1 MPSLPRTHQQAHRRV
16 RSRRALV
23 MSGVGVGATGAMVL
37 SACGPAGGTP
47 PATSKANGTP
57 EFWQWGSLY
66 NDGFQALVDEFNA
79 KQTGVTVTFLPG
91 ATQDYWNKLT
101 AALAGSVG
109 PDLFLMNGV
118 NALAWASR
126 KQVRDLSDLRAR
138 DKAAGADLQA
148 VVKAFTEFYQSGGKL
163 MGWPWDFSAS
173 VTAFNVGHMQ
183 EAGLKPP
190 GELGDGWDW
199 TAMLEYGQKLTK
211 PGGQRWGVFSNRSIE
226 TGWLNYVVGHG
237 GAFLTPDRKQCVIAS
252 PPAIEA
258 TQFLVDLI
266 VKQRVAPSNDEL
278 TAVAGS
284 VDGFITGKISIGTY
298 GDWTFS
304 DFIKRSQGA
313 QWDVTFIA
321 KSPRL
326 KKTGNMTNFRGLVMN
341 PATKQVDASWEFMKY
356 LLTKPVQDRV
366 PSLFNECP
374 ARQDS
379 ADEVY
384 ANADKVGPP
393 PGRARLKESIRAT
406 QPLPTHDVVTWTDM
420 VAVFNPVLNDIFD
433 GKVAV
438 KDGLTKMQDEVNAL
452 FQREGG

>member
-57 EFWQWGSLY
+57 EFWQWGSVY

-163 MGWPWDFSAS
+163 MGWPWDFSAA
-173 VTAFNVGHMQ
+173 VTATGQ
-183 EAGLKPP
+183 LAILPSAP
-190 GELGDGWDW
+190 GTDARHRPR
-199 TAMLEYGQKLTK
+199 TS
-211 PGGQRWGVFSNRSIE
+211 P
-226 TGWLNYVVGHG
+226 
-237 GAFLTPDRKQCVIAS
+237 AS
-252 PPAIEA
+252 ESWCRPARA
-258 TQFLVDLI
+258 TF
-266 VKQRVAPSNDEL
+266 RA
-278 TAVAGS
+278 AH
-284 VDGFITGKISIGTY
+284 
-298 GDWTFS
+298 
-304 DFIKRSQGA
+304 
-313 QWDVTFIA
+313 
-321 KSPRL
+321 
-326 KKTGNMTNFRGLVMN
+326 RGL
-341 PATKQVDASWEFMKY
+341 
-356 LLTKPVQDRV
+356 
-366 PSLFNECP
+366 
-374 ARQDS
+374 S
-379 ADEVY
+379 A
-384 ANADKVGPP
+384 P
-393 PGRARLKESIRAT
+393 
-406 QPLPTHDVVTWTDM
+406 
-420 VAVFNPVLNDIFD
+420 
-433 GKVAV
+433 
-438 KDGLTKMQDEVNAL
+438 
-452 FQREGG
+452 